1 MHDLRDNFA
10 RPPGARRRGI
20 ARRRGSVYLLAL
32 GVSTLIAVIGLSAL
46 TKVRI
51 NQRLAKQGQARSAA
65 QSLAQ
70 SAVEHALTTI
80 DATPQW
86 RTVLRHDVESTEF
99 KLGDGTFTWKLI
111 DETDGD
117 LANDD
122 GQLVRLRGTGRSGH
136 SVQMYA
142 VQLQPVKT
150 PLGCLEACLYGSGA
164 VLLEGANVQ
173 ADRWVGS
180 NGSISAVSATVN
192 APVRAVGGISGVAFN
207 DRKEPDSEPLQMP
220 DPAAVFDYYL
230 NNGTEVPLGGLLLES
245 SGVRVLERVALGAKR
260 NPLGLTNPEGIYIVR
275 CAGAPV
281 VIRNCRLIGTLVLL
295 DPGVGSRIEE
305 SVNWEPALPT
315 YPALMVRGSIEI
327 RTRGS
332 DLSESSG
339 GSNVNFNPPGMPYNG
354 TEDTDTD
361 DGFPSLVKG
370 IVYVSDKLT
379 NNADGIRVDGTVLVG
394 TSTSLAGTVNVK
406 YRRDIYLDAPPG
418 FYHMNK
424 VLVVPKSW
432 AQQVQ

>member
-1 MHDLRDNFA
+1 M
-10 RPPGARRRGI
+10 
-20 ARRRGSVYLLAL
+20 LAL

-51 NQRLAKQGQARSAA
+51 NQRLAKQGEARSAA

-70 SAVEHALTTI
+70 SAVEHALTMI

-86 RTVLRHDVESTEF
+86 RTMLPNGAESMEF
-99 KLGDGTFTWKLI
+99 KLGDGTFTWKLG
-111 DETDGD
+111 DEVDGD
-117 LANDD
+117 LANDET
-122 GQLVRLRGTGRSGH
+122 QLVRLRGTGRSGH
-136 SVQMYA
+136 AVQMYA

-150 PLGCLEACLYGSGA
+150 PLGCLEACVYGSGTVA
-164 VLLEGANVQ
+164 LSGAHVQ
-173 ADRWVGS
+173 ADRWVGT

-192 APVRAVGGISGVAFN
+192 APVRAVGGITGVAFN
-207 DRKEPDSEPLQMP
+207 DVTEPNSEPLQMP
-220 DPAAVFDYYL
+220 DATGVFDYYL
-230 NNGTEVPLGGLLLES
+230 SKGTEIALGGLLLES

-260 NPLGLTNPEGIYIVR
+260 NPLGLTNAEGIYIVR

-281 VIRNCRLIGTLVLL
+281 VIRNCRVVGTLVLL

-305 SVNWEPALPT
+305 SVSWEPAVPT
-315 YPALMVRGSIEI
+315 YPALMVRGSMEI
-327 RTRGS
+327 GMTGN

-339 GSNVNFNPPGMPYNG
+339 GSNVNFNPPGMPYGG

-361 DGFPSLVKG
+361 DSFPSRVKG
-370 IVYVSDKLT
+370 IVYVSDRLV
-379 NNADGIRVDGTVLVG
+379 NNADGIRVEGTVVVG
-394 TSTSLAGTVNVK
+394 TSASLAGSVNVK

-424 VLVVPKSW
+424 VVVVPKSW
-432 AQQVQ
+432 EQRVQ